1 MKTHVRYLLSSP
13 LLSLALLFGTLF
25 ATANSQALDPWSDPQ
40 IVRAVFALN
49 LADDQKPLFASA
61 VEDCLQ
67 GYMSDVKKLMRAN
80 NQTDLDRKLA
90 KKRKSRLKALDDAM
104 AKVLTE
110 PQKPSYEEFRT
121 LLNQKID
128 QQG

>member
-1 MKTHVRYLLSSP
+1 MKTQVRYLLSSP

-67 GYMSDVKKLMRAN
+67 GYMSDVKKLMRRIIKQIWIAS
-80 NQTDLDRKLA
+80 L
-90 KKRKSRLKALDDAM
+90 RKSANLALR
-104 AKVLTE
+104 
-110 PQKPSYEEFRT
+110 P
-121 LLNQKID
+121 
-128 QQG
+128 